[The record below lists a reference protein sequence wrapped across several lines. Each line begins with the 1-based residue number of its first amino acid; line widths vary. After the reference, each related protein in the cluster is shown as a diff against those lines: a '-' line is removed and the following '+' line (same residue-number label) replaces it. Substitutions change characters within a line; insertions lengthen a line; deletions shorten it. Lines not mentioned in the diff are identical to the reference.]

1 MPDADRL
8 MQDLHHR
15 REAVRG
21 AGSGGDD
28 PVPRGIV
35 AVIIDAVDD
44 IGGLR
49 VLHRGG
55 DDHFPD
61 ACREIGFQRRRA
73 LEGAGAVDDHI
84 HPLQGQRGKVP
95 CADEGQARAVDG
107 HAVGVVGKPGPP
119 AAMDAVEFQQMRLHR
134 RIAHDVID
142 PGNPRPPLQQ
152 RLQRKLAHPA
162 KTVQRVDG
170 HALSPAPVCAIASTA
185 FCSEI
190 RSSEAIGSAAKAL
203 IRFCSAP

>member
-21 AGSGGDD
+21 AGGGGDD
-28 PVPRGIV
+28 PVPRRVI
-35 AVIIDAVDD
+35 AVIVDTMDD
-44 IGGLR
+44 IGGLC

-55 DDHFPD
+55 DDHLPD
-61 ACREIGFQRRRA
+61 TRREIGFQRRRA
-73 LEGAGAVDDHI
+73 FKGAGAVDDDI
-84 HPLQGQRGKVP
+84 DPLQGQRGQVP

-107 HAVGVVGKPGPP
+107 HAVRVMGDVSPP
-119 AAMDAVEFQQMRLHR
+119 APMHAVEFQQMRVHR
-134 RIAHDVID
+134 RIAHRVVD
-142 PGNPRPPLQQ
+142 PGHPRPPLQQ
-152 RLQRKLAHPA
+152 RFQRKLAHPA
-162 KTVQRVDG
+162 KAVQRIDG
-170 HALSPAPVCAIASTA
+170 HSDTPVPAIASTA

-190 RSSEAIGSAAKAL
+190 RSSAAIGRAAKAL